1 MYKDIVFLDGI
12 DDDYRQS
19 VINFVEEW
27 ESLPVRRSQ
36 AGYFPILRISTSGS
50 TGPPKTFEFSREQV
64 EASAKYTGQFFDFKK
79 GEWIL
84 LSLSPNF
91 VAGKL
96 MLVRA
101 MLHEMKIVVAPLN
114 SNPLKDVTFFS
125 NPIKLAAFVPYQ
137 INEILKD
144 EHSKK
149 IYQTIQNVIIGGA
162 EISPTL
168 ELEINQLTNK
178 NYSTFAMTETLTH
191 FALRLVGGKTDY
203 YTCLPGITI
212 NQDARGCVVIEPN
225 NILSE
230 QLITNDVIEKIDE
243 TKFRWKGR
251 IDNVINSGAIKIFP
265 ETDEKLIANLFGE
278 KRFYLSSKKNDA
290 LGEEL
295 VLIIED
301 FLWNKKNQEEIL
313 SEIEKIVPKYHGPK
327 SILFFDK
334 FDETKNG
341 KIIRQK
347 FP

>member
-27 ESLPVRRSQ
+27 ESLPVYRSQ
-36 AGYFPILRISTSGS
+36 AGYSPILRISTSGS
-50 TGPPKTFEFSREQV
+50 TGAPKTFEFSREQV

-79 GEWIL
+79 GDSIL

-114 SNPLKDVTFFS
+114 SNPLKDINFFLES
-125 NPIKLAAFVPYQ
+125 IKLAAFVPYQ

-149 IYQTIQNVIIGGA
+149 IYQTIENVIIGGA

-168 ELEINQLTNK
+168 ELKISHLTNK

-191 FALRLVGGKTDY
+191 FALRPVDGKTNF
-203 YTCLPGITI
+203 YTCLPGINI
-212 NQDARGCVVIEPN
+212 HEDARGCMVVEPN
-225 NILSE
+225 KILSQE
-230 QLITNDVIEKIDE
+230 LITNDIIEKIDD

-251 IDNVINSGAIKIFP
+251 FDHVINSGAIKIFP
-265 ETDEKLIANLFGE
+265 ETEEKLIGHLFDE

-295 VLIIED
+295 VLVIED

-313 SEIEKIVPKYHGPK
+313 IEIEKIAPKYHGPK